1 MKQPYQLFTF
11 FIVLVI
17 ALVACEPVEYGELGG
32 PFSKIEG
39 IEGTWITTEVIQI
52 DETALA
58 QGGLYTEQDLT
69 NLFNFS
75 SYTITFSVDTDT
87 MPSSFSVFTGG
98 APSFIDTTGSWTF
111 NDNDFP
117 TEVLFTHPDSSV
129 FTSKMRLIAP
139 PRDQNPLRMKFQR
152 FSGGK
157 LIISY
162 QYTFEKQNQ

>member
-1 MKQPYQLFTF
+1 MKRQYQLFTF

-17 ALVACEPVEYGELGG
+17 ALVACEPVEYGELGNS
-32 PFSKIEG
+32 FSKIEG
-39 IEGTWITTEVIQI
+39 IEGTWIATEVIQI

-75 SYTITFSVDTDT
+75 RYTITFSIDSDT
-87 MPSSFSVFTGG
+87 MPSTFSVFAGG

-117 TEVLFTHPDSSV
+117 TDVLFTHTDSSG

-139 PRDQNPLRMKFQR
+139 PRNQNPLRIKFQR